1 MKLRLTVD
9 GKVYEVDVEVAEA
22 EQPHPTYVPPAGQSA
37 PNVTSSGGGAAAEAG
52 GNEQIADESKVC
64 RSPIAGVVVQ
74 TPVQVGQEI
83 HVDDVL
89 MVLEAM
95 KMETMIL
102 APIDGKVAKL
112 HAAVGDP
119 VQAKQVLIEFE

>member
-1 MKLRLTVD
+1 M
-9 GKVYEVDVEVAEA
+9 
-22 EQPHPTYVPPAGQSA
+22 
-37 PNVTSSGGGAAAEAG
+37 
-52 GNEQIADESKVC
+52 
-64 RSPIAGVVVQ
+64 Q

-95 KMETMIL
+95 KMETMIT